1 MQGASRQSLAAVR
14 RRLDDMLREP
24 ADSGSS
30 GAGLLQRGLARLR
43 AASGTGPDPAQLGAQ
58 LFAVSDLLQSEAGLR
73 RALADPGTTQQAR
86 IGLLE
91 RVLSGK
97 VSDDTLEVLRWTVET
112 RWSRDRDL
120 ESAIDTLGVEAELA
134 SAEAQGQL
142 EEVED
147 ELFRFGRIIESNAEL
162 SLALSDLS
170 VPPARKRGLLERLLD
185 GRANPV
191 TIRLVQRAVTRGEK
205 GRTVDRVIDDLVA
218 QAAERRQRKVAV
230 VQVAR
235 PLDADQADRLRE
247 ALSRTFGGE
256 VELRVDVVPD
266 VLGGIIVQ
274 VGDEVVD
281 GSVAR
286 RLAEAQRLLGR

>member
-24 ADSGSS
+24 ADAD
-30 GAGLLQRGLARLR
+30 AGLLQRGLARLR
-43 AASGTGPDPAQLGAQ
+43 AASGAGPDPAQLAAE
-58 LFAVSDLLQSEAGLR
+58 LFAVADLLQSEAGLR
-73 RALADPGTTQQAR
+73 RALADPGTAPRAR

-97 VSDDTLEVLRWTVET
+97 VSDDTLEVLRWTVES

-120 ESAIDTLGVEAELA
+120 ASAIDTLGVEAELA

-147 ELFRFGRIIESNAEL
+147 ELFRFGRIVESNAEL

-185 GRANPV
+185 NRANAV

-205 GRTVDRVIDDLVA
+205 GRTIDRVIDDLVA

-235 PLDADQADRLRE
+235 PLDADQVERLQS

>member
-1 MQGASRQSLAAVR
+1 
-14 RRLDDMLREP
+14 MLREP
-24 ADSGSS
+24 AGTGDS
-30 GAGLLQRGLARLR
+30 GAGLIQRGLARLR
-43 AASGTGPDPAQLGAQ
+43 AASGTGPDPAQLAAE
-58 LFAVSDLLQSEAGLR
+58 LFAVADLLQSEAGLR
-73 RALADPGTTQQAR
+73 RALADPGTEQQAR

-97 VSDDTLEVLRWTVET
+97 ISDDALAVLRWAVES

-120 ESAIDTLGVEAELA
+120 ESAIDTLAVEAELA

-147 ELFRFGRIIESNAEL
+147 ELFRFGRIVESNAEL

-185 GRANPV
+185 NRANPV

-218 QAAERRQRKVAV
+218 LAAERRQRKVAV

-235 PLDADQADRLRE
+235 PLDADQAER
-247 ALSRTFGGE
+247 
-256 VELRVDVVPD
+256 
-266 VLGGIIVQ
+266 
-274 VGDEVVD
+274 
-281 GSVAR
+281 
-286 RLAEAQRLLGR
+286 